1 MATSP
6 RQLLAQARKM
16 HRDGRRTEAER
27 TYRQLIGS
35 NPRNHQALS
44 SLGVLLGESG
54 RLNEAIQA
62 LERASA
68 LEVNPTYLTQLGVV
82 YRLAGV
88 LDAAAESF
96 GRILEIEPNFPDARL
111 NLASILMDAGA
122 HAPALPLLD
131 EAVRL
136 GPDGPRLRAAAARA
150 CFNLGQV
157 DGALIHARRAAELA
171 PHVASYRRQ
180 LGDLLD
186 AHGEKASAIASYR
199 RAVELDGSDHT
210 AHSALIVAMLSSPGF
225 TANDHYAEARAWAE
239 RHAAPLRGRLPV
251 PSNDRNPERRLR
263 IGYVSPDF
271 REHAI
276 QQFLVPLLQHHDQG
290 AVEIFLYS
298 SVDRPDVATDWYRHF
313 AGNNFRDIRQ
323 MDDVSAANL
332 VRSDGIDILVDLAL
346 HSTAGRLR
354 VFACRPAP
362 VQISWLGYVG
372 TTGLDTIDY
381 RITDNAVDPPDA
393 DLGLYSETSLHLP
406 ETLWCYDALDST
418 LDVTPLPALGAHRVT
433 FGSQNTFRK
442 LHPGLLALWGR
453 VLGAVPGSRL
463 FLHADEHARER
474 LQRDLAREGLEADRI
489 EFGGRVPRL
498 EYLRRYQ
505 RIDIGL
511 DTFPFNGATT
521 TLDAAWMGVP
531 VVTLS
536 GALPLQRAGASIM
549 TNLGL
554 PELVAT
560 SEDAFVAKAVAL
572 ASDLNRLSELRGS
585 LRSRLTTSPLGNV
598 SVYARHVE
606 AAYRTAWRRY
616 CEASVNSS

>member
-1 MATSP
+1 
-6 RQLLAQARKM
+6 
-16 HRDGRRTEAER
+16 
-27 TYRQLIGS
+27 
-35 NPRNHQALS
+35 
-44 SLGVLLGESG
+44 
-54 RLNEAIQA
+54 
-62 LERASA
+62 
-68 LEVNPTYLTQLGVV
+68 
-82 YRLAGV
+82 
-88 LDAAAESF
+88 
-96 GRILEIEPNFPDARL
+96 
-111 NLASILMDAGA
+111 LASILMDAGA
-122 HAPALPLLD
+122 YAPALPLLD
-131 EAVRL
+131 EALRL
-136 GPDGPRLRAAAARA
+136 GPDGARLRAAAARA

-157 DGALIHARRAAELA
+157 DGALMHAQRAAELA

-180 LGDLLD
+180 LADLLD

-199 RAVELDGSDHT
+199 RAIELDGSDHT
-210 AHSALIVAMLSSPGF
+210 VHSALIVAMLSSPEF

-239 RHAAPLRGRLPV
+239 RHAVPLRRRLPA

-276 QQFLVPLLQHHDQG
+276 QQFLVPLLEHHDQA

-298 SVDRPDVATDWYRHF
+298 SVDRPDLATDWYRRF
-313 AGNNFRDIRQ
+313 AGNNFRDIRS

-332 VRSDGIDILVDLAL
+332 VRSDRIDVLVDLAL
-346 HSTAGRLR
+346 HSSAGRLR

-372 TTGLDTIDY
+372 TTGLDAIDY
-381 RITDNAVDPPDA
+381 RITDNVLDPPDA
-393 DLGLYSETSLHLP
+393 NSGLYSETCLRLP
-406 ETLWCYDALDST
+406 DTLWCYAALDST
-418 LDVTPLPALGAHRVT
+418 LAVNPLPALSANHVT
-433 FGSQNTFRK
+433 FGSQNTSRK

-463 FLHADEHARER
+463 FLHAEEHARER
-474 LQRDLAREGLEADRI
+474 LQRDLAREGVEPDRI

-498 EYLRRYQ
+498 EYLQRYQ

-554 PELVAT
+554 PEFIAT

-572 ASDLNRLSELRGS
+572 ASDLNHLSELRAS
-585 LRSRLTTSPLGNV
+585 LRSRLTNSPLGNV
-598 SVYARHVE
+598 PLYARHVE

-616 CEASVNSS
+616 CEASANSS